1 MMECEKDVQ
10 DPHEFLDAL
19 KDDVFNSQV
28 YVFTPK
34 GDVIELPA
42 GSTPIDFAYR
52 VHTNVGNKCTGAKI
66 NGKIV
71 PINYKLQNGEIVEVI
86 TSSNSTGPSRDWLN
100 IVQTP
105 TARNRIRQWFK
116 KKEEKKIS
124 NVVLIY

>member
-1 MMECEKDVQ
+1 MMEWEKDVQ

-28 YVFTPK
+28 YVFTPR

-71 PINYKLQNGEIVEVI
+71 PINYKLQNGEIVETHQGQVVI
-86 TSSNSTGPSRDWLN
+86 G
-100 IVQTP
+100 
-105 TARNRIRQWFK
+105 
-116 KKEEKKIS
+116 
-124 NVVLIY
+124 

>member
-1 MMECEKDVQ
+1 M
-10 DPHEFLDAL
+10 
-19 KDDVFNSQV
+19 
-28 YVFTPK
+28 
-34 GDVIELPA
+34 ELPA

-52 VHTNVGNKCTGAKI
+52 VHTNVGNKCTGAKV

-86 TSSNSTGPSRDWLN
+86 TSANSPGPSRDWLN

-116 KKEEKKIS
+116 KEKR
-124 NVVLIY
+124 